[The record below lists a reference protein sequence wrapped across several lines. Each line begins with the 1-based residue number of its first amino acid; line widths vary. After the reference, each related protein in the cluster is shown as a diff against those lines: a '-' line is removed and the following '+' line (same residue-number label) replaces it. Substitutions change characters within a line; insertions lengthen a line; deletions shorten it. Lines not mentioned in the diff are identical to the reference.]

1 MKAAIVQLLVGA
13 LIALASSPAAQAADL
28 SVTVRTTAGK
38 PVADAVVMLRPAA
51 GGAPKPEPGYR
62 MSQHHMQFDPFVLI
76 VPVGA
81 EVAFPNLD
89 PVRHHVYSFSPA
101 KTFELKLYSKGEA
114 PAVRMDKAGVV
125 AVGCNIHDSM
135 VGFIRVVDAPFAVK
149 TDAKGV
155 ALLRGVPAGAAT
167 LTVWHPYAKAKGSEV
182 SRAVTLPAAATAS
195 ETVALDVRPAP
206 DLMAHY

>member
-13 LIALASSPAAQAADL
+13 LIALASSQAAQAADL

-101 KTFELKLYSKGEA
+101 RTFELKLYSKADGEERGVEDGEA
-114 PAVRMDKAGVV
+114 GAQPAE
-125 AVGCNIHDSM
+125 HQ
-135 VGFIRVVDAPFAVK
+135 
-149 TDAKGV
+149 
-155 ALLRGVPAGAAT
+155 
-167 LTVWHPYAKAKGSEV
+167 
-182 SRAVTLPAAATAS
+182 
-195 ETVALDVRPAP
+195 
-206 DLMAHY
+206 